1 MSSTS
6 PCKGPPRARIAR
18 ARSGRGAQLVA
29 STRSAAASIPT
40 RHAGAPPRRSR
51 RLAGRVFRSPRLA
64 TVVILAALEACRP
77 ARPARAPSPAPPSA
91 TRAFLVR
98 EAQLEGGAVS
108 VHAEIPLEPAGPKP
122 TVIALLA
129 AGFVVVTYQ
138 IQWAILKGEKP
149 PAPPPEGTG
158 VGKWVLAAPSAATI
172 GEGYLRQI
180 AATAAEHVPKIL
192 DYLATIPEVD
202 TGRIGM
208 AGGSTNGFVA
218 LEAAAADRRIRA
230 AVAIAACG
238 DYRTF
243 LRYSSMGM
251 EGKPLALDPA
261 YAAWIQDHE
270 PIAHPDRVV
279 HAALLMRNRGGDPLM
294 PSPWDVRAGR
304 VLAAASRRAEVQ
316 GRGRYDRLD
325 AEGHRLDPD
334 DGRAAVAWFARWL
347 TGS

>member
-1 MSSTS
+1 
-6 PCKGPPRARIAR
+6 
-18 ARSGRGAQLVA
+18 
-29 STRSAAASIPT
+29 
-40 RHAGAPPRRSR
+40 
-51 RLAGRVFRSPRLA
+51 
-64 TVVILAALEACRP
+64 
-77 ARPARAPSPAPPSA
+77 
-91 TRAFLVR
+91 VR
-98 EAQLEGGAVS
+98 ETQLEGGAVS

-122 TVIALLA
+122 TVIALLGDSRALLA

-138 IQWAILKGEKP
+138 IQWAALKGEKP
-149 PAPPPEGTG
+149 PPPPPEGTG

-180 AATAAEHVPKIL
+180 AATAREHVPRIL

-202 TGRIGM
+202 AERIGM
-208 AGGSTNGFVA
+208 AGGSTNGFVT

-251 EGKPLALDPA
+251 EGKPLALDPG
-261 YAAWIQDHE
+261 YAAWIRNQE
-270 PIAHPDRVV
+270 PIAHPDRIV
-279 HAALLMRNRGGDPLM
+279 HTALLMRNRVGDPLI
-294 PSPWDVRAGR
+294 PIACADRTARVLEAAYARAGAR
-304 VLAAASRRAEVQ
+304 ERL
-316 GRGRYDRLD
+316 RYDRLD
-325 AEGHRLDPD
+325 AEGHGLDPD

>member
-108 VHAEIPLEPAGPKP
+108 VDAEIPLEPAGPKP
-122 TVIALLA
+122 TVIALLGDSRALLA

-158 VGKWVLAAPSAATI
+158 LGKWLRRARGRRGRPPHPGGGGDRGVRRLPDLSPLLEHGHGGKAARARSGLRGLDPRSRADRPPGPSRACGPAHAQP
-172 GEGYLRQI
+172 GRRSADPDCLRRPDR
-180 AATAAEHVPKIL
+180 ASARGGLH
-192 DYLATIPEVD
+192 
-202 TGRIGM
+202 
-208 AGGSTNGFVA
+208 AGGGLGAVSLRPAGCGGPRPRS
-218 LEAAAADRRIRA
+218 RR
-230 AVAIAACG
+230 
-238 DYRTF
+238 
-243 LRYSSMGM
+243 
-251 EGKPLALDPA
+251 
-261 YAAWIQDHE
+261 
-270 PIAHPDRVV
+270 
-279 HAALLMRNRGGDPLM
+279 
-294 PSPWDVRAGR
+294 RAGR
-304 VLAAASRRAEVQ
+304 
-316 GRGRYDRLD
+316 RGVVR
-325 AEGHRLDPD
+325 P
-334 DGRAAVAWFARWL
+334 VAHGVVSPAFFR
-347 TGS
+347 